1 MDKRFNRRQ
10 FLKSLAALAGAWALP
25 GWALAR
31 ANHSAAKTVRTIT
44 PAKGYNYL
52 TNAEAEFLDAAVDR
66 LIPADDLGPGAKE
79 AGVTIFI
86 DRQLAG
92 PYGRAA
98 RWYMRGPF
106 RKGKS
111 SQGYQAPYTPAQ
123 LYRAGIRAL
132 DNHIGAR
139 FRGKSFSQLKPEQQ
153 DSILHALDSGKLDLD
168 KVPAKEF
175 FSFLHE
181 NTIEGF
187 FSDPIHGGNRNM
199 VGWKLIGYPGA
210 RGNYIDY
217 IEKYNQRY
225 PLPPVSIQDKT

>member
-1 MDKRFNRRQ
+1 MRFNRRQ
-10 FLKSLAALAGAWALP
+10 FLKSLATVAGGLAFP

-31 ANHSAAKTVRTIT
+31 TKGSASQANHTIT
-44 PAKGYNYL
+44 PAKGYRYL
-52 TNAEAEFLDAAVDR
+52 TKAEAEFLDAAVDR

-79 AGVTIFI
+79 AGVTAFI

-92 PYGRAA
+92 QYGRAE

-132 DNHIGAR
+132 DNHVGAR
-139 FRGKSFSQLKPEQQ
+139 FRGKTFGQLKPEQQ
-153 DSILHALDSGKLDLD
+153 DSILHALDSGKLDLG

-175 FSFLHE
+175 FSFLHQ

-210 RGNYIDY
+210 RGNYRDY
-217 IEKYNQRY
+217 IGKHNQRY
-225 PLPPVSIQDKT
+225 PLPPVGIQDKT